1 MDVDVSEGSLKQ
13 ATDTL
18 KDLPEQLDQ
27 LRQAV
32 QDAKAAVEAVGTN
45 AHFNDYTST
54 VNQCSQTSEEL
65 SKNLMGTIELLKM
78 SRSFEAGEATTIYDS
93 FYGVQNQAAVDFFKN
108 MFGGFLKKVE
118 KKAEKLS
125 EDIFTD
131 KFNDS
136 VKDKLSKI
144 NTKSNNLKTNLENKF
159 KAKAGDK
166 YDKDYK
172 LGKNW
177 FFGTVNFKKFETG
190 KKEGSLWQNESGSVK
205 VGAGECQ
212 ASFSVGPG
220 HVVADASF
228 SADGLKLEKSYNT
241 PAITTSDGLEVLSG
255 GVSGDVSVL
264 HAEGS
269 AKAGLGGYY
278 DSEGKKHFEAGAQV
292 KLEADLVKANAS
304 AEGTLLGVT
313 AEVSGGVKIGIGAQA
328 DVGFVDNQLHC
339 NLSVAAGLGFEVGFT
354 LDFGKV
360 TDYLA
365 SKIRVSNNKA
375 DYLG

>member
-1 MDVDVSEGSLKQ
+1 MDVDVSEGSLQ
-13 ATDTL
+13 QVTDTL

-32 QDAKAAVEAVGTN
+32 QDAKSAVEAVGPD
-45 AHFNDYTST
+45 AHFNDYTSS
-54 VNQCSQTSEEL
+54 VIQCSQKSEEL
-65 SKNLMGTIELLKM
+65 SKNLTGTIELLKM
-78 SRSFEAGEATTIYDS
+78 SRSFEAGDATTIYDS
-93 FYGVQNQAAVDFFKN
+93 FYGVQNQAAADFFKN
-108 MFGGFLKKVE
+108 MFGGILKKVE
-118 KKAEKLS
+118 EKAGKLAG
-125 EDIFTD
+125 DKVTD
-131 KFNDS
+131 KFNDK

-144 NTKSNNLKTNLENKF
+144 NTKADNLKTNIEDKF
-159 KAKAGDK
+159 KAKVGTK

-177 FFGTVNFKKFETG
+177 FFGTMDFKKFELF
-190 KKEGSLWQNESGSVK
+190 KKKGSVWHNEDESIK
-205 VGAGECQ
+205 VLAGECQ
-212 ASFSVGPG
+212 ASFSVGPD

-228 SADGLKLEKSYNT
+228 SGDVLKLEKSYNT
-241 PAITTSDGLEVLSG
+241 PALKTSDGLEVLSG

-269 AKAGLGGYY
+269 AKVGLGGYY
-278 DSEGKKHFEAGAQV
+278 KDGKKHFEAGAQV
-292 KLEADLVKANAS
+292 KLEADLVKADAS
-304 AEGTLLGVT
+304 AQGTLLGVT
-313 AEVSGGVKIGIGAQA
+313 GKVSAGVKIGIGAQA
-328 DVGFVDNQLHC
+328 DIGYVDKKLHC
-339 NLSVAAGLGFEVGFT
+339 NLSAAAGLGFEVGFT